1 MIHETAL
8 DNGRAAQ
15 VGYRDT
21 TSRTIHRWPA
31 RRLVVCIAALLAVA
45 AVGHILLVSEASE
58 KQPLIA
64 TGQAEHGPQAGPRVG
79 ETASTHERAESPAAA
94 GEPERSGRAGVAAV
108 PPADREASAGTGLEV
123 AERADERPM
132 AVSPAEQPI
141 EAPGQGA
148 ETGGDGV
155 AVAQAPAET
164 IEPEPIT
171 RSADRANAPQPLA
184 DAPSSLS
191 SAIETGSV
199 ERAGNADAVRIAR
212 VASDVRLR
220 AGPSNGDVV
229 LATVPGG
236 RLVEV
241 IGCRAWCEVIFA
253 GQRGWVYKGF
263 IGPSAAP
270 GGHGAARDA
279 PSAQRQSA
287 RPAS

>member
-1 MIHETAL
+1 
-8 DNGRAAQ
+8 
-15 VGYRDT
+15 
-21 TSRTIHRWPA
+21 
-31 RRLVVCIAALLAVA
+31 
-45 AVGHILLVSEASE
+45 
-58 KQPLIA
+58 
-64 TGQAEHGPQAGPRVG
+64 
-79 ETASTHERAESPAAA
+79 
-94 GEPERSGRAGVAAV
+94 
-108 PPADREASAGTGLEV
+108 
-123 AERADERPM
+123 M

-141 EAPGQGA
+141 EAPDQGA

-164 IEPEPIT
+164 IAPEPIT
-171 RSADRANAPQPLA
+171 RSADRASAPQPLA

-199 ERAGNADAVRIAR
+199 ERAGNADAARIAR

-241 IGCRAWCEVIFA
+241 IGCRAWCEVIFS

-263 IGPSAAP
+263 IGPSAIP

-279 PSAQRQSA
+279 PSAQRRSA